1 VLPQNARL
9 VRGFTLKLGLFV
21 ILFFVSLIFD
31 MFRIGSFKSVVTG
44 FKKFAF
50 TSCDAE
56 DDDDDDT
63 FDSFIEKVCSSFF
76 LSI

>member
-1 VLPQNARL
+1 MLPQNARL

-21 ILFFVSLIFD
+21 ILFFVSLIFG

-56 DDDDDDT
+56 DDDDDDY
-63 FDSFIEKVCSSFF
+63 DNFIEKVCSSV
-76 LSI
+76 LLPI